1 MQVRPLTVRPMAP
14 ADAVDVLALNLES
27 EWALSPL
34 DEAKLDRAAEAT
46 ELALVCE
53 VEGQVAAFTF
63 VYAPGS
69 PYDSPYFA
77 WFSQRYDDFL
87 YLDRIVVGTEFR
99 RLGIASRMYDEVE
112 AAAASHG
119 RLVCE
124 VFSRPPNTPSL
135 EFHRA
140 RGYAEVGHLEA
151 PDGRETVML
160 EKPL

>member
-1 MQVRPLTVRPMAP
+1 MQVRPLTVRPMTQ
-14 ADAVDVLALNLES
+14 ADAVAVLALNLES

-34 DEAKLDRAAEAT
+34 DEAKLERAADAT

-53 VEGQVAAFTF
+53 VEGKVAGFTF
-63 VYAPGS
+63 VYAPLS
-69 PYDSPYFA
+69 TYDSPYFA
-77 WFSQRYDDFL
+77 WFCQRYDDFL
-87 YLDRIVVGTEFR
+87 YLDRIAVSTAFR
-99 RLGIASRMYDEVE
+99 RRGIASLMYDEVE

-124 VFSRPPNTPSL
+124 VFSRPPNTSSL

-151 PDGRETVML
+151 PDGRHTVML

>member
-1 MQVRPLTVRPMAP
+1 MTE
-14 ADAVDVLALNLES
+14 ADTADVLALNLES

-34 DEAKLDRAAEAT
+34 DEAKLQRAAEAT
-46 ELALVCE
+46 ELGLVCE
-53 VEGQVAAFTF
+53 VEGKVAGFTF

-69 PYDSPYFA
+69 TYESPYFA

-87 YLDRIVVGTEFR
+87 YLDRIAVSTAFR
-99 RLGIASRMYDEVE
+99 RRGIASVMYDEVE
-112 AAAASHG
+112 AAAVPHG

-124 VFSRPPNTPSL
+124 VFSRPPNTASL

-151 PDGRETVML
+151 ADGRETVML